1 MKKLINFITRIFS
14 KGEVVKERKKSKPK
28 VVKKEKVSRPL
39 VKVKKVEVKSPV
51 KKTSAK
57 KK

>member
-1 MKKLINFITRIFS
+1 LLKK
-14 KGEVVKERKKSKPK
+14 EKKTKPK
-28 VVKKEKVSRPL
+28 VIKKEKVSRPL
-39 VKVKKVEVKSPV
+39 VKVKKVEVKAPV